1 MDEIEEDDN
10 IPKYKVLVIGDA
22 GVGKSA
28 LIFRFADDIFRDSYI
43 STIGIDFRIQTVNV
57 DGRTIKLQVW
67 DTAGQ
72 ERFRTITAS
81 YYRGAHGIMIVY
93 AIDNE
98 ATFRNVRTW
107 LTEISKYA
115 SNDIVKIVVGSKSD
129 APRAVAT
136 EAGLRE
142 AEAAG
147 ATFIETSSKT
157 GENVKLLFETM
168 GKKVIEA
175 YGDQVLNNTANPYE
189 PTPEIKTLNDN
200 DQAPKKRR
208 FCVI

>member
-1 MDEIEEDDN
+1 M
-10 IPKYKVLVIGDA
+10 
-22 GVGKSA
+22 GKSN
-28 LIFRFADDIFRDSYI
+28 LLSRFAWDEFDMDSKA
-43 STIGIDFRIQTVNV
+43 TIGVEFAPKNLDIDGKVV
-57 DGRTIKLQVW
+57 KAQVW

-98 ATFRNVRTW
+98 ASFRNVRTW
-107 LTEISKYA
+107 LAEISKYA

-129 APRAVAT
+129 ATRAVAS

-147 ATFIETSSKT
+147 AAFIETSSRT

-168 GKKVIEA
+168 GKKIVDA
-175 YGDQVLNNTANPYE
+175 YGDQVLNETANPYE
-189 PTPEIKTLNDN
+189 PTPETKPSDD